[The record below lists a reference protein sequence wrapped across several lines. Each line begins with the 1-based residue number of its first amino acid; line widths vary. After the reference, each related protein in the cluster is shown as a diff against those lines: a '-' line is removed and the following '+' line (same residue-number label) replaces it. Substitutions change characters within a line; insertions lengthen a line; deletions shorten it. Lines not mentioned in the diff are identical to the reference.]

1 MIFYP
6 VYYFTKDLS
15 VLHGL
20 SPWQMMENSNVNPT
34 TIHELTDLIQSSFQ
48 QLQDKLNK
56 TESEIVSRFNTTGKK
71 IDQIEKTLVDLMDHA
86 GVDE

>member
-1 MIFYP
+1 
-6 VYYFTKDLS
+6 
-15 VLHGL
+15 
-20 SPWQMMENSNVNPT
+20 MENSNVNPT